1 MPVLPARSKAR
12 ERGPHRAQ
20 WFPWIERLS
29 GRFREVRLLKFTAV
43 KVYQRRD
50 GESMID
56 GPGSLQILVKS
67 WAVCQCEEGTWG
79 HWKNHQKKQVEQ
91 SWNQYRPVSPV
102 ARVEKDSV
110 SHNIGGM
117 NTFLERYKLPKLTQ
131 EKKVG
136 NLKSLV
142 SIKSVYS

>member
-1 MPVLPARSKAR
+1 M
-12 ERGPHRAQ
+12 
-20 WFPWIERLS
+20 
-29 GRFREVRLLKFTAV
+29 
-43 KVYQRRD
+43 
-50 GESMID
+50 
-56 GPGSLQILVKS
+56 
-67 WAVCQCEEGTWG
+67 
-79 HWKNHQKKQVEQ
+79 
-91 SWNQYRPVSPV
+91 